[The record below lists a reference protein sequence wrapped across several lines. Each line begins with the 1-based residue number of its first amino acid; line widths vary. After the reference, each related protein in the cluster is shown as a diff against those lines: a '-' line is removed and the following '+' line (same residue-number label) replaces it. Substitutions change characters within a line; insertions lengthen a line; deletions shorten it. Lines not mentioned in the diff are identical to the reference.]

1 MQLTSATSALVVIDI
16 QERLLPTIPDGSTV
30 ITESC
35 RLVDAARLF
44 NVPVLATEQYP
55 KGLGHSVP
63 EIRRHAEKAVF
74 FAKTHFSCLKD
85 PALGAALTQD
95 RQARP
100 MILLCGVEA
109 HVCVLQ
115 TALDLHAAGFTVFA
129 ATDACG
135 SRKTESAAHAARRM
149 TAEGVRT
156 VTTEM
161 ALFEWLGQAGTPA
174 FRKLA
179 PLLK

>member
-1 MQLTSATSALVVIDI
+1 MLLQAEKTRLLVIDM
-16 QERLLPTIPDGSTV
+16 QDRLLPAISGGARVAHNCSLLL
-30 ITESC
+30 
-35 RLVDAARLF
+35 RAAGELD
-44 NVPVLATEQYP
+44 VPVTVSEQYP